1 MGTFTGR
8 SRANT
13 LFIIRPRPF
22 SVVARLIALVLSAGL
37 VACTGPGSRFA
48 ASETS
53 LPSPTPAPT
62 VTDAPATPT
71 PSPSPIPLPTASA
84 EPKWDELPAAAN
96 DQAELAAQLVMVE
109 SAIRDPNLSAAHLE
123 WMGHLEQ
130 LAYSRLQDFPDWKPA
145 VLASLPEQTRAAV
158 NASLE
163 AGKQLRL
170 LNGPIPKNLPD
181 WKILEA
187 KPVDELLGY
196 YKEAE
201 GEFGVPWYYLASVHL
216 VESRMGRIHG
226 LSSAGAQGPMQF
238 IPATWTQYGNGGDI
252 NDDHDSILGA
262 ARYLKAA
269 GAPDNM
275 QKAFFAYNHS
285 QAYVNAL
292 LDYANVM
299 KADPSAYRGYH
310 GWQVYYPTLDGPIL
324 MPVGWTKP

>member
-1 MGTFTGR
+1 L
-8 SRANT
+8 S
-13 LFIIRPRPF
+13 P
-22 SVVARLIALVLSAGL
+22 ARLTALVLAAGI
-37 VACTGPGSRFA
+37 VACTGPGSRFVA
-48 ASETS
+48 TETS
-53 LPSPTPAPT
+53 LATASPTPT

-71 PSPSPIPLPTASA
+71 ASPSPTPAPTASA
-84 EPKWDELPAAAN
+84 EPNWDALPAAAN
-96 DQAELAAQLVMVE
+96 DPAALAAQLAMVE
-109 SAIRDPNLSAAHLE
+109 IAIRDPNLSAAHLE

-130 LAYSRLQDFPDWKPA
+130 LAYSRLQDFPDWKA
-145 VLASLPEQTRAAV
+145 SVLASLPEQTRAAV
-158 NASLE
+158 TASLE

-170 LNGPIPKNLPD
+170 MNGPVPKNLPE
-181 WKILEA
+181 WKIVEA

-201 GEFGVPWYYLASVHL
+201 AEFGVPWYYLASVHL

-238 IPATWTQYGNGGDI
+238 IPATWTQYGDGGDI
-252 NDDHDSILGA
+252 NDDHDAIMGA

-275 QKAFFAYNHS
+275 QKAFFAYNHA

-292 LDYANVM
+292 LDYGNVM

-310 GWQVYYPTLDGPIL
+310 GWQVYYPTLDGAML
-324 MPVGWTKP
+324 LPVGWTKP

>member
-1 MGTFTGR
+1 
-8 SRANT
+8 SANRA
-13 LFIIRPRPF
+13 
-22 SVVARLIALVLSAGL
+22 
-37 VACTGPGSRFA
+37 
-48 ASETS
+48 
-53 LPSPTPAPT
+53 
-62 VTDAPATPT
+62 
-71 PSPSPIPLPTASA
+71 
-84 EPKWDELPAAAN
+84 
-96 DQAELAAQLVMVE
+96 
-109 SAIRDPNLSAAHLE
+109 PNLSAAQPG
-123 WMGHLEQ
+123 WMGHREE
-130 LAYSRLQDFPDWKPA
+130 LAYSRLPDFPDWKPA

-269 GAPDNM
+269 GAPDNLH
-275 QKAFFAYNHS
+275 KAVFAYNHS
-285 QAYVNAL
+285 QAYVNAP
-292 LDYANVM
+292 LDSANAM
-299 KADPSAYRGYH
+299 SAHPSAYRGYT
-310 GWQVYYPTLDGPIL
+310 GWQIDLPTRD
-324 MPVGWTKP
+324 

>member
-1 MGTFTGR
+1 MWTFTARRPANRLSFIR
-8 SRANT
+8 SP
-13 LFIIRPRPF
+13 L
-22 SVVARLIALVLSAGL
+22 RLTPLALAAIL
-37 VACTGPGSRFA
+37 VACSGPGSRFVA
-48 ASETS
+48 TEEPSIATASAS
-53 LPSPTPAPT
+53 PS

-71 PSPSPIPLPTASA
+71 ATPTVRPTAA
-84 EPKWDELPAAAN
+84 AIPAPNWDQLPVAAN
-96 DQAELAAQLVMVE
+96 DAATLATQLAMVE
-109 SAIRDPNLSAAHLE
+109 TAIRDPNLTGAHLE
-123 WMGHLEQ
+123 WMGHLQQ
-130 LAYSRLQDFPDWKPA
+130 LAYSRLQDYPEWKDA

-181 WKILEA
+181 WKIVEA
-187 KPVDELLGY
+187 KPVDDLLGY

-201 GEFGVPWYYLASVHL
+201 TEFGVPWYYLASVHL

-238 IPATWTQYGNGGDI
+238 IPATWAQYGDGGDI
-252 NDDHDSILGA
+252 NDDHDAILGA

-275 QKAFFAYNHS
+275 QKALFAYNHS

-292 LDYANVM
+292 IDYGNVM
-299 KADPSAYRGYH
+299 KADPTAYRGYY
-310 GWQVYYPTLDGPIL
+310 GWQVYYPTLDGAML
-324 MPVGWTKP
+324 LPVGWTKP

>member
-1 MGTFTGR
+1 MSPT
-8 SRANT
+8 
-13 LFIIRPRPF
+13 
-22 SVVARLIALVLSAGL
+22 RLTALVLAAGI
-37 VACTGPGSRFA
+37 VACTGPGSRFVA
-48 ASETS
+48 TETS
-53 LPSPTPAPT
+53 LATASPTPT

-71 PSPSPIPLPTASA
+71 ASPSPTPAPTASA
-84 EPKWDELPAAAN
+84 EPNWDALPAAAN
-96 DQAELAAQLVMVE
+96 DPAALAAQLAMVE
-109 SAIRDPNLSAAHLE
+109 IAIRDPNLSAAHLE

-130 LAYSRLQDFPDWKPA
+130 LAYSRLQDFPDWKA
-145 VLASLPEQTRAAV
+145 SVLASLPEQTRAAV
-158 NASLE
+158 TASLE

-170 LNGPIPKNLPD
+170 MNGPVPKNLPE
-181 WKILEA
+181 WKIVEA

-201 GEFGVPWYYLASVHL
+201 AEFGVPWYYLASVHL

-238 IPATWTQYGNGGDI
+238 IPATWTQYGDGGDI
-252 NDDHDSILGA
+252 NDDHDAIIGA

-275 QKAFFAYNHS
+275 QKAFFAYNHA

-292 LDYANVM
+292 LDYGNVM

-310 GWQVYYPTLDGPIL
+310 GWQVYYPTLDGAML
-324 MPVGWTKP
+324 LPVGWTKP

>member
-1 MGTFTGR
+1 M
-8 SRANT
+8 S
-13 LFIIRPRPF
+13 P
-22 SVVARLIALVLSAGL
+22 ARLTALVLAAGI
-37 VACTGPGSRFA
+37 VACTGPGSRFVA
-48 ASETS
+48 TETS
-53 LPSPTPAPT
+53 LATASPTPT

-71 PSPSPIPLPTASA
+71 ASPSPTPAPTASA
-84 EPKWDELPAAAN
+84 EPNWDALPAAAN
-96 DQAELAAQLVMVE
+96 DPAALAAQLAMVE
-109 SAIRDPNLSAAHLE
+109 IAIRDPNLSAAHLE

-130 LAYSRLQDFPDWKPA
+130 LAYSRLQDFPDWKA
-145 VLASLPEQTRAAV
+145 SVLASLPEQTRAAV
-158 NASLE
+158 TASLE

-170 LNGPIPKNLPD
+170 MNGPVPKNLPE
-181 WKILEA
+181 WKIVEA

-201 GEFGVPWYYLASVHL
+201 AEFGVPWYYLASVHL

-238 IPATWTQYGNGGDI
+238 IPATWTQYGDGGDI
-252 NDDHDSILGA
+252 NDDHDAIIGA

-275 QKAFFAYNHS
+275 QKAFFAYNHA

-292 LDYANVM
+292 LDYGNVM

-310 GWQVYYPTLDGPIL
+310 GWQVYYPTLDGAML
-324 MPVGWTKP
+324 LPVGWTKP